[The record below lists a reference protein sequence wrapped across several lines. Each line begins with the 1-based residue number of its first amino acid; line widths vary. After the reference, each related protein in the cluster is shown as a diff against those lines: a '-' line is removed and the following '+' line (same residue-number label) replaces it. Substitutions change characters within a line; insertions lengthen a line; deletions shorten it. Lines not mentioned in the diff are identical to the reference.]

1 MYKKSFI
8 LISAVLFILCI
19 FSGFVNATDSAKE
32 MITDAKNTVVDG
44 AMQLGNDV
52 RNGVGTVE
60 NDVED
65 GVNDIVTMDNNVNS
79 TNTARKTNDGYTATR
94 TATNSTNYN
103 STSTLWVWLIVAI
116 AAIVIIGLV
125 WYYGSQN
132 RTHTDE

>member
-8 LISAVLFILCI
+8 LISVVLFVLCI

-52 RNGVGTVE
+52 RNGVGAVE
-60 NDVED
+60 NGVEN
-65 GVNDIVTMDNNVNS
+65 GVNDVLNMDNNVNS

-94 TATNSTNYN
+94 TATNSTTYN
-103 STSTLWVWLIVAI
+103 NSATLWVWLIVAI

>member
-1 MYKKSFI
+1 MYKKSLI
-8 LISAVLFILCI
+8 LISVVLFVLCI

-52 RNGVGTVE
+52 RNGVGAVE
-60 NDVED
+60 NGVEN
-65 GVNDIVTMDNNVNS
+65 GVNDVLNMDNNVNS

-103 STSTLWVWLIVAI
+103 NSATLWVWLIVAI